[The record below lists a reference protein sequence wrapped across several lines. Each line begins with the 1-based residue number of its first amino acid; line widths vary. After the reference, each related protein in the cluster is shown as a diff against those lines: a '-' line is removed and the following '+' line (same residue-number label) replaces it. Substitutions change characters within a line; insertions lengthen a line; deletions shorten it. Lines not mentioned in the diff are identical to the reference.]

1 MQVFIRSGGRVWS
14 MDLRRIQTVDEMKN
28 AIYNL
33 QAIPVKNQNLIFAGK
48 RLESGHTLAE
58 YGIYKDCLID
68 LVFPASTHHLIKLNP
83 PSPAT
88 VADLQEIFPDLP
100 EEEISSVVMAFHKL
114 EKDDM
119 AMYLL
124 LHKDERL
131 DARRAVRMIFPD
143 KSRENVEAVVGRTA
157 SDVNHA
163 LFRVM
168 SQGSQEAIQ
177 KERVSDEVTML
188 SVIEVDMHGLAYK
201 PSEWSAPIR
210 WTMEYSEM
218 FDIDKVCFIP
228 GKGLHSKD
236 GVPKLRPTVMAT
248 LTMCGYNPYIDPLN
262 SGLVWCDV
270 KDKRDWHEVDQV
282 EEDDGPELLEMA
294 EEFPNF
300 PKRVLQDLVILGQ
313 HVMKTAKYL
322 GHKLEEQLEAGI
334 SAVVDKKENARY
346 QSIGE
351 FFLHAL
357 QEFENV
363 PRPII
368 KKFGF
373 DTAPDDER
381 KRELRHAEEAI
392 ASGKIKAEELE
403 ELFKQAPN
411 VPLHVLVDA
420 LAEGKGEDAVYS
432 YLTRT
437 MQKIDTKQQAFKFRL
452 RLRGTRLDGMERIQ
466 PILYINIVHASK
478 EKAQRYIDLALER
491 LLDREVDWKKICIH
505 CPVIGD
511 GQSGLSP
518 REAKL
523 FVKGRIR
530 GLGKF
535 DVFSDGETVYVEDRQ
550 DVVEMPT
557 KGPKKDGAVNAK
569 KGPKKDGAARPK
581 KGPTNG
587 AKP

>member
-1 MQVFIRSGGRVWS
+1 MPVFLRSGRRVWS
-14 MDLRRIQTVDEMKN
+14 LDLGRIQTVDEMKN
-28 AIYNL
+28 EIYNL
-33 QAIPVKNQNLIFAGK
+33 QAIPVKNQTLIFAGK
-48 RLESGHTLAE
+48 KLESGHTLAE
-58 YGIYKDCLID
+58 YGIYKDCVID
-68 LVFPASTHHLIKLNP
+68 LVFPAPEHHLIKLNA
-83 PSPAT
+83 PSLET
-88 VADLQEIFPDLP
+88 VAELQEIFPDLP
-100 EEEISSVVMAFHKL
+100 EEEISSVVQAFHKR

-124 LHKDERL
+124 LHKDDRL
-131 DARRAVRMIFPD
+131 DARRAVHFALPNKPM
-143 KSRENVEAVVGRTA
+143 ETVEARVGRA
-157 SDVNHA
+157 DSDTNHA
-163 LFRVM
+163 VWRVM
-168 SQGSQEAIQ
+168 SQGSQEAV
-177 KERVSDEVTML
+177 KNERVSDEVTML

-228 GKGLHSKD
+228 GKGLHSNNA
-236 GVPKLRPTVMAT
+236 PTKLRPTVMAT
-248 LTMCGYNPYIDPLN
+248 LATCGYNPYIDPLN
-262 SGLVWCDV
+262 SGMVWCDV
-270 KDKRDWHEVDQV
+270 NDKRDWHEVDQV

-313 HVMKTAKYL
+313 HVMNTAKDL

-351 FFLHAL
+351 FFLYAL

-368 KKFGF
+368 KRFGF

-381 KRELRHAEEAI
+381 KRELSYAEEAI
-392 ASGKIKAEELE
+392 RSGKIRAEELE

-411 VPLHVLVDA
+411 IPLHVLVDA
-420 LAEGKGEDAVYS
+420 LADGKGADAVYS
-432 YLTRT
+432 YLAMT
-437 MQKIDTKQQAFKFRL
+437 MQKINTKQQAFKFRL

-518 REAKL
+518 REAEL

-557 KGPKKDGAVNAK
+557 KGPKKDGA
-569 KGPKKDGAARPK
+569 ARPK